1 MTGQFNA
8 VRQGETM
15 SKQPHPRRVLAPTLI
30 LALAV
35 ATGAAVFGA
44 CGESKT
50 EVTFARF
57 FGACEAEY
65 GKVTDVKKA
74 RGECG
79 IITTI
84 VNQFNAT
91 NKEGIV
97 VKPQIVE
104 WGPYYDQ
111 LSARIVSGDVPTVAV
126 MHESSLGDFV
136 ARKLVEPLDEGLT
149 SVGVSPS
156 EFTEHARRG
165 TVLGGKVYALPFDT
179 WSWLWHINLNMMKK
193 AGLTN
198 ADGSP
203 ILPTSPDEL
212 LQQAEKFKAANGK
225 PYFSWPTV
233 NEQAAPFR
241 TFVTLVVQQ
250 GGTLFS
256 PDGKKIDAHSDA
268 AKNALELIGRLYGEG
283 HVKTGADYGA
293 ANQAF
298 INGEAGIVVVGTWT
312 IDDFIAQSEKP
323 DSPLTNKG
331 YTVVPF
337 PALYG
342 KKAVFADGH
351 SWVMLKGGARDEKT
365 RKAALTFL
373 RYLWDNDHEWSRTGH
388 LPARQSVADS
398 AAYKE
403 LPFRASIGEITSTG
417 YSVPSNVAHQRAVE
431 QAVSEEIGNM
441 YLSKK
446 PLADVQAAI
455 EQRVG
460 RLLAGPAEP
469 APAKGAGG

>member
-1 MTGQFNA
+1 MTTGGN
-8 VRQGETM
+8 M
-15 SKQPHPRRVLAPTLI
+15 SKRPHAIGIFVT
-30 LALAV
+30 LALA
-35 ATGAAVFGA
+35 AALLAG
-44 CGESKT
+44 CGDKKT

-57 FGACEAEY
+57 FGSCEADY
-65 GKVTDVKKA
+65 GKVNDVKQS

-79 IITTI
+79 IMTTI

-91 NKEGIV
+91 NKDGIV

-111 LSARIVSGDVPTVAV
+111 LTARIVSSDAPAVAV
-126 MHESSLGDFV
+126 MHESALGDFV
-136 ARKLVEPLDEGLT
+136 ARNLVEPLDDGLK

-156 EFTEHARRG
+156 EYTEHARRG
-165 TVLGGKVYALPFDT
+165 TVIGGKVYALPFDT

-203 ILPTSPDEL
+203 ILPTTPDEL
-212 LQQAEKFKAANGK
+212 LAQAEKFKAANGK

-233 NEQAAPFR
+233 TEPAAPYR
-241 TFVTLVVQQ
+241 TLVTLVAQQ
-250 GGTLFS
+250 GGALFS
-256 PDGKKIDAHSDA
+256 PDGKTIDIRSAA
-268 AKNALELIGRLYGEG
+268 AKTALDLIARLYNEG

-298 INGEAGIVVVGTWT
+298 VTGEAGIVVVGTWT
-312 IDDFIAQSEKP
+312 IDDFLTASKQP
-323 DSPLTNKG
+323 GSPLADG

-337 PALYG
+337 PPLFG

-351 SWVMLKGGARDEKT
+351 SWVMLKGGTHDDKT
-365 RKAALTFL
+365 RKAALSFL
-373 RYLWDNDHEWSRTGH
+373 RFLWDNDFEWSRTGH

-398 AAYKE
+398 ATYKA
-403 LPFRASIGEITSTG
+403 LPFRANIAEITSTG
-417 YSVPSNVAHQRAVE
+417 YSIPSQVPRQRAIE
-431 QAVSEEIGNM
+431 LAVSEEIGAM
-441 YLSKK
+441 LLSKK
-446 PLADVQAAI
+446 PVADVQAAI

-460 RLLAGPAEP
+460 KLLVGTN
-469 APAKGAGG
+469 

>member
-1 MTGQFNA
+1 
-8 VRQGETM
+8 
-15 SKQPHPRRVLAPTLI
+15 LI
-30 LALAV
+30 LALLVPSAS
-35 ATGAAVFGA
+35 AIIA
-44 CGESKT
+44 CGEKKA
-50 EVTFARF
+50 EITFTRF
-57 FGACEAEY
+57 FGSCEADY
-65 GKVTDVKKA
+65 GKTTDVKQA

-111 LSARIVSGDVPTVAV
+111 LTARIASGDVPTVAV
-126 MHESSLGDFV
+126 MHESVLGDFV
-136 ARKLVEPLDEGLT
+136 ARNLVEPLDDGLA
-149 SVGVSPS
+149 SVGVSQS
-156 EFTEHARRG
+156 EFTDQARRG
-165 TVLGGKVYALPFDT
+165 TVIGGKVYALPFDT

-203 ILPTSPDEL
+203 ILPTTPDEL
-212 LQQAEKFKAANGK
+212 LAQAEKFKTATGK

-233 NEQAAPFR
+233 NEIAAPFR
-241 TFVTLVVQQ
+241 TFATLVAQQ
-250 GGTLFS
+250 GGVLFP
-256 PDGKKIDAHSDA
+256 PDGKSIDAHSDA
-268 AKNALELIGRLYGEG
+268 AKRALELIARLYGEG

-298 INGEAGIVVVGTWT
+298 LTGEAGIVVVGTWT
-312 IDDFIAQSEKP
+312 IDDFIAQSKQP
-323 DSPLTNKG
+323 GSPLANG
-331 YTVVPF
+331 YAVVPF
-337 PALYG
+337 PPVYG

-351 SWVMLKGGARDEKT
+351 SWVLLKGGTRDDKT
-365 RKAALTFL
+365 RKAALSLLKF
-373 RYLWDNDHEWSRTGH
+373 LWDNDYEWSRTGH

-403 LPFRASIGEITSTG
+403 LPFRTSIAEITSTA
-417 YSVPSNVAHQRAVE
+417 YSVPSEVARQRAVE
-431 QAVSEEIGNM
+431 GAVSEEIGSM

-446 PLADVQAAI
+446 PIPDVQTAI

-460 RLLAGPAEP
+460 KLLTGTN
-469 APAKGAGG
+469 

>member
-1 MTGQFNA
+1 
-8 VRQGETM
+8 M
-15 SKQPHPRRVLAPTLI
+15 SKKPHASGILTLATLGL
-30 LALAV
+30 LAA
-35 ATGAAVFGA
+35 GAAVLAA
-44 CGESKT
+44 CGEKKT
-50 EVTFARF
+50 EITFTRF
-57 FGACEAEY
+57 FGSCEADY
-65 GKVTDVKKA
+65 GKVTDVKQA

-79 IITTI
+79 IITSI
-84 VNQFNAT
+84 INQFNAT
-91 NKEGIV
+91 NKDGAV

-111 LSARIVSGDVPTVAV
+111 LTARIVSGDVPTIAV
-126 MHESSLGDFV
+126 MHESVLGDFV
-136 ARKLVEPLDEGLT
+136 ARNLVEPLDDGLK
-149 SVGVSPS
+149 SVGVAPS
-156 EFTEHARRG
+156 EFTDQARRG
-165 TVLGGKVYALPFDT
+165 TVIGGKVYALPFDT

-203 ILPTSPDEL
+203 ILPRTPDEL
-212 LQQAEKFKAANGK
+212 MAHAERFMAANGK

-233 NEQAAPFR
+233 IEVAAPFR
-241 TFVTLVVQQ
+241 TFATLVAQQ
-250 GGTLFS
+250 
-256 PDGKKIDAHSDA
+256 DGKLFPPGGKSIDMHSDA
-268 AKNALELIGRLYGEG
+268 AKNALELINRLYGEG

-312 IDDFIAQSEKP
+312 IDDFIAQSKLP
-323 DSPLTNKG
+323 GSPLADG

-337 PALYG
+337 PAVYG

-351 SWVMLKGGARDEKT
+351 SWVLLKGGTRDDKT
-365 RKAALTFL
+365 RKAALSLL
-373 RYLWDNDHEWSRTGH
+373 RFIWDNDYEWSRTGH

-403 LPFRASIGEITSTG
+403 LPFRANIAEIASTA
-417 YSVPSNVAHQRAVE
+417 YSVPSEVARQRAVE
-431 QAVSEEIGNM
+431 TAVSEEIGSM

-446 PLADVQAAI
+446 PIPDVQAAI

-460 RLLAGPAEP
+460 KLLAGTN
-469 APAKGAGG
+469 